1 MKKIRYAVIIL
12 NYNTAEDCY
21 LAVESIR
28 KAATCKEYRIC
39 IVDGGSTKED
49 EKSKLKKL
57 EAEDV
62 EVLLLDNN
70 VGYAKGNNEGIK
82 YLSDKYDFQYTV
94 IMNPDV
100 IIEEVGTIEGLIESL
115 CRRGESVVG
124 AQPLVAGMD
133 TDIPADM
140 QVNIRKVFTYSDML
154 INSSWIL
161 KRIFK
166 NRYKGSLYLQ
176 ERPYTKE
183 ILFEVPSGAFF
194 VIKTDVF
201 KQIGFF
207 DEETFL
213 YGEELILGYKLKQM
227 GKKFVLVPKFKVL
240 HYQGKST
247 QAHKGKTTKK
257 TEDFAMNSK
266 DIYFRKYLKVNTS
279 MIKIYKLCYFLS
291 RKSQKVEDGIIK
303 ILKFI
308 RKNEV

>member
-28 KAATCKEYRIC
+28 KAALCEEYRIC
-39 IVDGGSTKED
+39 IVDSGSTNNG
-49 EKSKLKKL
+49 EKNKLKKL

-62 EVLLLDNN
+62 EVLLLNNN
-70 VGYAKGNNEGIK
+70 VGYAQGNNEGIK
-82 YLSDKYDFQYTV
+82 FLLNKYDFQYTV

-100 IIEEVGTIEGLIESL
+100 IIEQSGTIDGLIDSL
-115 CRRGESVVG
+115 CRYDENVVG
-124 AQPLVAGMD
+124 VQPLVAGMD
-133 TDIPADM
+133 TDILAEM

-154 INSSWIL
+154 VNSSWVL

-166 NRYKGSLYLQ
+166 EKYKRSLYLQ

-194 VIKTDVF
+194 IIKTDAFENV
-201 KQIGFF
+201 GFF
-207 DEETFL
+207 DEDTFL
-213 YGEELILGYKLKQM
+213 YVEELILGYKLKKI
-227 GKKFVLVPKFKVL
+227 GKMFLLDPKFKVL

-247 QAHKGKTTKK
+247 QAHQGKITKK

-266 DIYFRKYLKVNTS
+266 EIYFRKYLKVNS
-279 MIKIYKLCYFLS
+279 LMINIYKFCYLFS
-291 RKSQKVEDGIIK
+291 RKTQKIEDGIIK
-303 ILKFI
+303 LLKRV
-308 RKNEV
+308 RK